1 MAGNSRPLLEAILI
15 SNVGSEGVNLN
26 PVASEGSM
34 ETKFRFRKGGLKN
47 YENMQMVFAK
57 GFGFKQIN
65 ACCNMN
71 TDVLVNKYYHKAAKK
86 GVKPVTPH
94 DQCCLKCLIKAHD
107 FSQTDCF
114 LFCISTHGFQK
125 DGESFVK
132 FLDGPNTRNP
142 KVNVNN
148 IIDLFSDANC
158 PTLAGKPRILIFD
171 ACRSDKKFPGNK
183 DLSIFNL
190 FNVYISCK
198 CT

>member
-15 SNVGSEGVNLN
+15 SNVGSE
-26 PVASEGSM
+26 

-65 ACCNMN
+65 AFKGMN
-71 TDVLVNKYYHKAAKK
+71 TDVLVNKYYHNAAKK
-86 GVKPVTPH
+86 GEPVTPH

-125 DGESFVK
+125 DGKSFVK